1 MSYFDISLIVDH
13 PFGSAGDERDWDDH
27 SALTEIVVE
36 T

>member
-27 SALTEIVVE
+27 DDDA
-36 T
+36 